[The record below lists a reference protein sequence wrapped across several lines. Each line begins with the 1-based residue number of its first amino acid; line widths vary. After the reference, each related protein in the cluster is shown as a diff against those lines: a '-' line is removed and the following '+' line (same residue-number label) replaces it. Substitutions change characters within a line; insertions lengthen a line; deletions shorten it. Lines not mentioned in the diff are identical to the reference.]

1 VRFNQVRLG
10 DPPVKNK
17 RRWWPP
23 STAGI
28 NPPLQLTQ
36 ASPLALAIAFPAGA
50 SVQLGQVVTQTA
62 PIGLVVSFPAGATLT
77 KSLTQHQP
85 LSIVLKFFS
94 AALLKQRPF
103 TIFVNGIDRT
113 PYVLAN
119 SINIKLS
126 LSQASTANFGL
137 WDPAGDPSVIPQVGQ
152 QVQIY
157 RLKVLLFGG
166 TVEQPVQA
174 AYQANK
180 GHLFSGSGGAGS
192 GGVESATGGAGAGS
206 GGVQCTDFSNL
217 LDRRYVGKSYPG
229 TQGNFMSTIVADIVN
244 TYFASDDLVYDESD
258 GDPGINLGPQIFNW
272 VTARQAFNTLS
283 TLTGWNFNVDAYKVL
298 RFFPAGSGS
307 GPAPFNVADND
318 GNTLAESLSVE
329 YYRGNYRNR
338 QGVRSPA
345 LAAALWS
352 DTFSAANPGPFPNE
366 PQPPGNG
373 RRLFGT
379 LYDFVGIPQVT
390 VNGVPQLVIN
400 LEVDPITTPGAK
412 WYVLLD
418 PTTNIGYG
426 VSQVQ
431 SNPPLGTGDVLV
443 VSYQTQL
450 APIYWVQNDA
460 QIAARAAIEGNSGI
474 YEDVQDAPNTI
485 TDPTAIILY
494 AQSLLDRYGSQ
505 GIPFQVTYSTDDILA
520 RSLLLAAITPGQL
533 QNITMANPLLAVVA
547 GLISDVQISD
557 VDLQYF
563 QYSIT
568 LLSGQYQ
575 GNWVQFF
582 AALAAQAQLP
592 SPSAQNQYGWP
603 IAPTIPG
610 LSNPGVTGGYAT
622 PQVNIVN
629 NAAETILSFR
639 VNMPTANTG
648 IVQFTLLVNGSG
660 IGALAIT
667 FQPGETGTK
676 VAYGT
681 VSNVFRLY
689 AGDLLAV
696 DVTGGA
702 ISPAITDAF
711 ALLLT
716 SVAAT

>member
-1 VRFNQVRLG
+1 MRFNQVRLG

-36 ASPLALAIAFPAGA
+36 ATPLALLLTFPAGA
-50 SVQLGQVVTQTA
+50 SVQLGQVITQTV
-62 PIGLVVSFPAGATLT
+62 PLGLAISFPAGATLT
-77 KSLTQHQP
+77 KGLTQHQP
-85 LSIVLKFFS
+85 LALNLKFFS
-94 AALLKQRPF
+94 AALVKQKQF

-113 PYVLAN
+113 PLILAN
-119 SINIKLS
+119 SINIQLS
-126 LSQASTANFGL
+126 LSQSSTATFGL
-137 WDPAGDPSVIPQVGQ
+137 WDPNGDPSIIPQVGQ
-152 QVQIY
+152 EVAIY
-157 RLKVLLFGG
+157 RKKVRIFGG

-217 LDRRYVGKSYPG
+217 LDRRYVGKSYPN
-229 TQGNFMSTIVADIVN
+229 TTNFMSSIVADIVE
-244 TYFASDDLVYDESD
+244 TYFASDDIIYDASD

-283 TLTGWNFNVDAYKVL
+283 TLTGWNFNIDPYKVL

-307 GPAPFNVADND
+307 GPAPFNVTDND
-318 GNTLAESLSVE
+318 GNSLAESLSVE
-329 YYRGNYRNR
+329 YYRANYRNR
-338 QGVRSPA
+338 QGVRAPA
-345 LAAALWS
+345 LASALWS
-352 DTFSAANPGPFPNE
+352 DVFSAAHPGPFPNE

-373 RRLFGT
+373 RILFGT
-379 LYDFVGIPQVT
+379 LYNFIGIPQVT
-390 VNGVPQLVIN
+390 VNGVPQFVIN
-400 LEVDPITTPGAK
+400 LEVSPITTPGAQ

-418 PTTNIGYG
+418 PTTNIGQN

-431 SNPPLGTGDVLV
+431 SNPPLGTGDILI

-485 TDPTAIILY
+485 TDPQAIILY

-505 GIPFQVTYSTDDILA
+505 GIPFQVGYSTNDHIATALLA
-520 RSLLLAAITPGQL
+520 AAITPGQL
-533 QNITMANPLLAVVA
+533 QNIAMANPLLAVVA

-568 LLSGQYQ
+568 VLSGQYQ

-610 LSNPGVTGGYAT
+610 VSNPGVTGGYAT

-660 IGALAIT
+660 IGGLAVT
-667 FQPGETGTK
+667 FNPGETGTK

-681 VSNVFRLY
+681 ITDVFRLY
-689 AGDLLAV
+689 AGDILAV

-702 ISPAITDAF
+702 ISPAVKDAF

>member
-1 VRFNQVRLG
+1 MRFNQVRLG

-23 STAGI
+23 STAGV
-28 NPPLQLTQ
+28 NPPQSLTQ
-36 ASPLALAIAFPAGA
+36 GTPLALAIAFPAGA
-50 SVQLGQVVTQTA
+50 AVHLGQVITQSA
-62 PIGLVVSFPAGATLT
+62 PLALSLAFHPATLS
-77 KSLTQHQP
+77 KGLTQLHP
-85 LSIVLKFFS
+85 IALDLAFFS
-94 AALLKQRPF
+94 AALVKQKQF
-103 TIFVNGIDRT
+103 TVFVNGIDRT
-113 PYVLAN
+113 ALILAN

-126 LSQASTANFGL
+126 LSQASTATFGI
-137 WDPAGDPSVIPQVGQ
+137 WDPAGSPAIIPQVGQ
-152 QVQIY
+152 EVSIY
-157 RLKVLLFGG
+157 RKKVRIFGG

-174 AYQANK
+174 AYQANR

-217 LDRRYVGKSYPG
+217 LDRRYVGKSYPN
-229 TQGNFMSTIVADIVN
+229 THNSLSSIVADIVE
-244 TYFASDDLVYDESD
+244 TYFSADDIIYDASD

-283 TLTGWNFNVDAYKVL
+283 TLTGWNFAVDPYKVL
-298 RFFPAGSGS
+298 RFFPVGSGS
-307 GPAPFNVADND
+307 GPAPFNVTDND
-318 GNTLAESLSVE
+318 GNSLAESLSVE
-329 YYRGNYRNR
+329 FYRGTYRNR

-345 LAAALWS
+345 LASALWS
-352 DTFSAANPGPFPNE
+352 DTFSAAIPGPFPNE

-373 RRLFGT
+373 RILFGT

-390 VNGVPQLVIN
+390 VNGVAQMVIN
-400 LEVDPITTPGAK
+400 LEVSPPTTPGAQ

-418 PTTNIGYG
+418 PTTNIGQN
-426 VSQVQ
+426 VSQIQ
-431 SNPPLGTGDVLV
+431 SNPPLGVGDVLV

-485 TDPTAIILY
+485 TDPQAIILY
-494 AQSLLDRYGSQ
+494 AQSLLARYGSQ
-505 GIPFQVTYSTDDILA
+505 GIPFQVGYSTNDQNTKA
-520 RSLLLAAITPGQL
+520 LLTTALTPGQL
-533 QNITMANPLLAVVA
+533 QNITLANPLLAVVD
-547 GLISDVQISD
+547 GIISDVQISD

-563 QYSIT
+563 QYSLT
-568 LLSGQYQ
+568 VLSGQYQ

-592 SPSAQNQYGWP
+592 SPSAQNQYSWT

-639 VNMPTANTG
+639 VNMAAVNTG

-660 IGALAIT
+660 IAGLAIT
-667 FQPGETGTK
+667 FAIGESGTK

-681 VSNVFRLY
+681 ISNVFRIY
-689 AGDLLAV
+689 VGDILAV

-702 ISPAITDAF
+702 ISPAVKDAF